1 MHRSLKTQKSFS
13 SSEHTTVLLAETLKF
28 LNSENAGV
36 FVDATLGAGGHAEG
50 LLEANL
56 HNQVIGID
64 QDPIAINLAKD
75 RLKPFGKRFSAI
87 NSNFREIHELLK
99 APVDGIVADIGV
111 SSMQLED
118 PKRGFSFRLDA
129 PLDMRM
135 NPASGTKTA
144 ADLLAE
150 LREEEIANMIFEYGE
165 ERLSR
170 RIARLIVAKR
180 ELGEPIK
187 TTAELAELVERAVR
201 SKVRDKIHPATKTF
215 QALRIAVNDELN
227 ALKIFL
233 DGAVEM
239 LKPKGRL
246 VVITFHSLEDRIV
259 KRRFE
264 KFSGRCSCPPR
275 IPVCICGAKK
285 IVNVLTKRPVRPMEE
300 ELARNPRSRS
310 AKLRACEKLSLS

>member
-1 MHRSLKTQKSFS
+1 
-13 SSEHTTVLLAETLKF
+13 
-28 LNSENAGV
+28 
-36 FVDATLGAGGHAEG
+36 
-50 LLEANL
+50 L